1 MEACIVNEHIRK
13 LIAHS
18 SECNINGYGYCDCGA
33 DPDRYLSEKDVNDIL
48 KSHNEVIEHLTQT
61 IKLERNT
68 KQKSGKEWVGLTD
81 EQIVKS
87 VREIGWGQSYINWTE
102 IIEFTRYIEA
112 KLKEKNT

>member
-13 LIAHS
+13 LITHS

-61 IKLERNT
+61 IKLERNI

-81 EQIVKS
+81 EEIVACGCFDLR
-87 VREIGWGQSYINWTE
+87 VARA
-102 IIEFTRYIEA
+102 IEA